1 VLTRNDISRLSDADV
16 YDTACDMIGSV
27 GQVYLDAQS
36 GDPEWVTVKTGLFGT
51 TTARS
56 TMSRKTSST
65 PTTACIRRGRT
76 TGSSGYE
83 LGNVERRGGSARDR
97 DTTGRHASDA
107 EDQIMTRSEE
117 RLTVDTQREQVG
129 KARLGKYAVTEQ

>member
-1 VLTRNDISRLSDADV
+1 
-16 YDTACDMIGSV
+16 
-27 GQVYLDAQS
+27 
-36 GDPEWVTVKTGLFGT
+36 
-51 TTARS
+51 
-56 TMSRKTSST
+56 MSRKTSST

-117 RLTVDTQREQVG
+117 RLTVDTQRAGRQSPARQVRG
-129 KARLGKYAVTEQ
+129 HRAVAGEGPRQPRGSAPRARVDHRRQP